1 MGSIWYLVWSRADSL
16 INDVI
21 NGNESSSDAGVNES
35 RILWHTWQKKR
46 QDTSKLKMLACNLRH
61 SATFFYLFSI
71 LYFTYSIS
79 LDK

>member
-1 MGSIWYLVWSRADSL
+1 MKVEFYDTRDK
-16 INDVI
+16 
-21 NGNESSSDAGVNES
+21 
-35 RILWHTWQKKR
+35 TR